1 MKNGQV
7 QHFRGS
13 YSLRRP
19 SLRGDAGADDVAPVH
34 GSYRPDG
41 YRAAGA
47 LEYEADCWYRCGDRH
62 VKRGMMSSNLKL
74 KDNLVIIECSGCGQ
88 LQRMSGCRTR

>member
-1 MKNGQV
+1 
-7 QHFRGS
+7 
-13 YSLRRP
+13 
-19 SLRGDAGADDVAPVH
+19 
-34 GSYRPDG
+34 
-41 YRAAGA
+41 
-47 LEYEADCWYRCGDRH
+47 